1 MSCVYRGEAAAGL
14 RAFLSHGRR
23 RCGRPTQTSQVRF
36 VCAEQSGLA
45 RLCRSATSA
54 SAMWRERAAGT
65 LDVLLSQVRSGRSA
79 AIHQT
84 HVLARIR
91 TPTHTHTHTRT
102 RTRKHTQAHT
112 DTLTHAHMHTH
123 PPPPSRRA
131 TVREAALH
139 SCWVSSTKLH
149 VRPDV
154 TGGFFVLRLSWR
166 SRCRSSCFPFTWT
179 TPMWPTDTDESSQIC
194 LRGTVWPGSSVPVG
208 YIGVGHVEGES
219 SWYLRRFTLSG
230 PQRSV
235 SSNTSNS
242 RPCAHSHPHPHPHP
256 HTHTHTQTHTGTHR
270 HPHTRTHAHP
280 PASSFQT
287 RHCSRGRSSFLLG
300 VVDQASCSA

>member
-154 TGGFFVLRLSWR
+154 TGLLCLASIVAKPLPVFVLSFHMDDADVADRHRRVKSDLFARNSLAWLVCAGRL
-166 SRCRSSCFPFTWT
+166 
-179 TPMWPTDTDESSQIC
+179 
-194 LRGTVWPGSSVPVG
+194 
-208 YIGVGHVEGES
+208 H
-219 SWYLRRFTLSG
+219 RR
-230 PQRSV
+230 
-235 SSNTSNS
+235 
-242 RPCAHSHPHPHPHP
+242 RPC
-256 HTHTHTQTHTGTHR
+256 G
-270 HPHTRTHAHP
+270 
-280 PASSFQT
+280 
-287 RHCSRGRSSFLLG
+287 GREQL
-300 VVDQASCSA
+300 VP